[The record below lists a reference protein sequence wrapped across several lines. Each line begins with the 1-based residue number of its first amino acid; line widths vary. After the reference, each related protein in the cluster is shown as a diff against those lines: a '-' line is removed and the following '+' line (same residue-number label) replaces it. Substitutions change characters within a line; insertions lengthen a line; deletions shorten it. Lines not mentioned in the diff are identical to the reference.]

1 MEILYSLGALFI
13 FAPATAFILIVFFT
27 RKRMGYRSIGLAAD
41 FTTFLLFFSVP
52 IAIGSL
58 WNFDATFI
66 SYSTA
71 LVVAIAMLIA
81 EWKKSKEIE
90 ILKFGRKTWRLY
102 FLLYSIAYSAIW
114 IAGITIA
121 LNDFLSF

>member
-52 IAIGSL
+52 IAIGAL